1 MIDGNEIVLTVG
13 ASKVAAMTR
22 EETCCPAVYLLTR
35 AFFGVL

>member
-1 MIDGNEIVLTVG
+1 MIDDNEIVLTVG